1 MFERFTENARLVVV
15 RSQEE
20 ARTLKHNYIG
30 TEHLLL
36 GVLFTEGFA
45 GSILRQ
51 SGLILEDVRQQVVTI
66 TGTGNS
72 QTNGHI
78 PFTPRAKKVLEFALR
93 EALSLGEND
102 IDVEH
107 ILLGILREG
116 EGVGFAIL
124 STFNVSIDSIREA
137 VVQGRDEG
145 SEVSRE
151 PRERQQAERPERE
164 RPGKTKE
171 VLDRFT
177 KNLTLAAAQGKIDPV
192 IGRDKEIRRIMQT
205 LVRRTKN
212 NPVLI
217 GEPGVGKTAVV
228 EGLAQL
234 IASGNVPKQL
244 RDMEILSVD
253 IPSMVAG
260 ARYRGDFEERVK
272 NMILEAKQ
280 RKNVILFIDEIHIL
294 VGAGA
299 AEGSVD
305 GASMFKPELARGELR
320 TIGATTTDEYR
331 KHFEKDAALERRF
344 APIMVE
350 EPSAQDAVLILKGL
364 RPLMSEHHG
373 ITIDDSALEA
383 AVKLGSRYIT
393 GRKLPDKAIDLL
405 DEAAA
410 RLVVGRYSKECEQ
423 ITKEL
428 AETAARYQ
436 EYSDTDNPLA
446 SSVGLHMEHL
456 RAKLGEFNLEEKIVT
471 GETVADLVG
480 EITGI
485 PVNAISSS
493 EGTKL
498 MRLEESL
505 RKRVI
510 GQETALQVVAKA
522 VRRARAGLRAPN
534 RPAGSFIFAGPS
546 GVGKTELAKAL
557 AEEIFGDEKSLI
569 VLDMSEYAEQHSVSR
584 LFGSPPGYV
593 GYDSGG
599 QLTEMVK
606 RKPYSVLLL
615 DEIEKAHP
623 EVFNSLL
630 QVLEEG
636 RLTDGQGRVVDFSNV
651 IIIMTSNLGS
661 KEFGGGT
668 GVGFSKNDGIAD
680 NSRVE
685 SKINEVIKDYFKPEF
700 LNRLDHVVVFR
711 SLSPQDILQIV
722 TMLLREVNKRMSGI
736 NLKVRVTGEAAAWLA
751 ERGYNKTLGARP
763 LRRLISTE
771 IEDPISELILEAKML
786 SGQEALVTVSSDGS
800 KLAVAVMETDTMMAE
815 NL

>member
-45 GSILRQ
+45 GSILRET
-51 SGLILEDVRQQVVTI
+51 GLVLEDVRQQVVTI

-93 EALSLGEND
+93 EALALGEND

-124 STFNVSIDSIREA
+124 SNFNVSANSIREA
-137 VVQGRDEG
+137 MTRGRDEG
-145 SEVSRE
+145 NEVSKE
-151 PRERQQAERPERE
+151 PRDRQQSERPERE
-164 RPGKTKE
+164 RLGKTKE

-234 IASGNVPKQL
+234 IASGNVPKQI
-244 RDMEILSVD
+244 RGMEILSVD

-305 GASMFKPELARGELR
+305 GASIFKPELARGELR

-410 RLVVGRYSKECEQ
+410 RLVVGEYSKECEQ

-436 EYSDTDNPLA
+436 EYSDTDNPLT

-456 RAKLGEFNLEEKIVT
+456 RAKLGEFNMGEKVVT

-680 NSRVE
+680 NSRIE
-685 SKINEVIKDYFKPEF
+685 SKINEVIRDYFKPEF

-722 TMLLREVNKRMSGI
+722 TMLLREVNKRMGSI
-736 NLKVRVTGEAAAWLA
+736 NLKVRVTGEAAAWLV

-800 KLAVAVMETDTMMAE
+800 KLAVAVMETDAVVVE
-815 NL
+815 SL